1 MAKKKSPTT
10 PTAIEGLKP
19 VETLAEEMNLASW
32 EMAGLMQA
40 AGWSQGK
47 AVTETTFVKTLDNFR
62 NRPQGGGRIE
72 V

>member
-1 MAKKKSPTT
+1 MAKKS
-10 PTAIEGLKP
+10 TATAVEEMKP

-32 EMAGLMQA
+32 ETAGLMQA

-47 AVTETTFVKTLDNFR
+47 AVTKATFVKALDNFR